1 MSTRM
6 LIDARHPEETRVAVV
21 RNNRVEEY
29 DYESVTKRQIKG
41 NIYLAKVTRVEPSL
55 QAAFVDFGGNRHG
68 FLPFSEIHPDYYQI
82 PVEDRE
88 ALLREEQE
96 EARADAESEEAEGDA
111 LAETTSDEAEEE
123 VVSVGGE
130 DEEDHRPRRALRPG
144 ALRRRYRIQEVIKR
158 RQILLVQVAK
168 EERGSKGAALTTYL
182 SLPGRYCVLMPNSPR
197 GGGISRKITNP
208 KDRRQLKQILNTLD
222 VPEGMGCII
231 RTAGLKRTKSE
242 IKRDFEYLLRL
253 WDEIRERTL
262 NSLAPALIYEEGD
275 LIKRAIR
282 DLYTRDIEEV
292 LVEGEQGYRTAKEFM
307 GLLMPSHARRVKHYR
322 DSIPLFQRYQ
332 VEQQLEAI
340 HSPVV
345 QLKSGGYLVFNP
357 TEALVAIDVNSGRA
371 TREHHIEET
380 ALQTNLEAAEEIAR
394 QLRLRDL
401 AGLIVIDFIDMEN
414 RQNIRTV
421 ERKLREALRSDRARI
436 QLGRISSFGLLEMS
450 RQRLRPNL
458 VEASMIV
465 CPRCAG
471 AGVVRSMQSGALAVL
486 RAIEQEGVRNR
497 SESVRVEAPADVTHY
512 LLNEKRAALADLE
525 SQYDLKIT
533 IEASQTLGAEP
544 YRLERT
550 PRSTPAQT
558 KDEQPLSQSTSAETA
573 VTASEENVGPPSDAE
588 SEAQKASSSSKR
600 KSESSRRRTRR
611 SRSKSAARE
620 KTAASSVKAAEKT
633 EDGKE
638 EQLATSSSPQVARQ
652 DDAVSATMAAE
663 ATASESGDE
672 PPAAA
677 KPRRRRAR
685 RTRTGAAKS
694 AQTPEAMTDAP
705 PRPPESG
712 SASATANVDRHEP
725 QDETHSSSDEAAKEA
740 ASSSFRDAAE
750 EAVPSEVVMPPAAR
764 AENKEAAE
772 SQETPQRDPQAN
784 EAAQASDSSEPAEKA
799 SARRRRRQ
807 ATATG
812 RTTRRRKT
820 VSPSAAAETPAA
832 AEKMETRDSASESR
846 STAWDA
852 TDTKAATS
860 SDERPSESSA
870 PPPPPPPSPP
880 SPAPA
885 PETGTAGEKVAQG
898 GGEQESI
905 SQPTSTDD
913 AESKRSTR
921 RKKGWWQKALGG
933 GL

>member
-88 ALLREEQE
+88 ALLREEKE

-111 LAETTSDEAEEE
+111 LAASAPDEGEEE

-307 GLLMPSHARRVKHYR
+307 GLLMPSHARRVKHYK

-414 RQNIRTV
+414 RQNIRAV
-421 ERKLREALRSDRARI
+421 ERRLREALRSDRARI

-471 AGVVRSMQSGALAVL
+471 AGVVRSMQSGALTVL

-497 SESVRVEAPADVTHY
+497 SQAVRVEAPADVTHY
-512 LLNEKRAALADLE
+512 LLNEKRAVLADLE
-525 SQYDLKIT
+525 TQYDLKIT
-533 IEASQTLGAEP
+533 IEASETLGAEP

-550 PRSTPAQT
+550 PRSTTPSQT
-558 KDEQPLSQSTSAETA
+558 KDEQPLSQ
-573 VTASEENVGPPSDAE
+573 TASAQAAPAQEEEEAARTEGEAE
-588 SEAQKASSSSKR
+588 KAASSSRR
-600 KSESSRRRTRR
+600 KSESGRRRSRRSRSRSTAREKEDQAPEKTAASGQEKEASGSAAPAVAQEAADRDEAPVTAEDGTEAEQARPAAEKPRRRRTRR
-611 SRSKSAARE
+611 TR
-620 KTAASSVKAAEKT
+620 T
-633 EDGKE
+633 
-638 EQLATSSSPQVARQ
+638 
-652 DDAVSATMAAE
+652 
-663 ATASESGDE
+663 ATARGRTATESAGED
-672 PPAAA
+672 PA
-677 KPRRRRAR
+677 RA
-685 RTRTGAAKS
+685 
-694 AQTPEAMTDAP
+694 
-705 PRPPESG
+705 PESG
-712 SASATANVDRHEP
+712 TPAEAEDASHGDGQEQPRT
-725 QDETHSSSDEAAKEA
+725 SSDEAAKEA
-740 ASSSFRDAAE
+740 ASSSFRGPAE
-750 EAVPSEVVMPPAAR
+750 EAVPAETVTPSAPPASDEEKPA
-764 AENKEAAE
+764 AVSEDAQKETAAGKE
-772 SQETPQRDPQAN
+772 TDGTAQERPKP
-784 EAAQASDSSEPAEKA
+784 
-799 SARRRRRQ
+799 RRRRSGTTSRRTSRAGKTPAAKSQ
-807 ATATG
+807 AEDSSVSQSETPPV
-812 RTTRRRKT
+812 RDRKEDD
-820 VSPSAAAETPAA
+820 ETPARGRKTDDTQEESLLPAGATPA
-832 AEKMETRDSASESR
+832 AG
-846 STAWDA
+846 
-852 TDTKAATS
+852 
-860 SDERPSESSA
+860 SA
-870 PPPPPPPSPP
+870 PSPLASAGEAGEP
-880 SPAPA
+880 AAPAGTGAQDAPA
-885 PETGTAGEKVAQG
+885 PDADRRESSGS
-898 GGEQESI
+898 EQENRD
-905 SQPTSTDD
+905 Q
-913 AESKRSTR
+913 AGR
-921 RKKGWWQKALGG
+921 RKKGWWQRALGG
-933 GL
+933 GF

>member
-88 ALLREEQE
+88 ALLKEEEE
-96 EARADAESEEAEGDA
+96 EARADAQSEEAEGDA
-111 LAETTSDEAEEE
+111 LAERAGEGGEEE
-123 VVSVGGE
+123 VVSVGGD
-130 DEEDHRPRRALRPG
+130 DEEERRPRRSLRPG
-144 ALRRRYRIQEVIKR
+144 TLRRRYRIQEVIRR

-197 GGGISRKITNP
+197 GGGISRKISNP
-208 KDRRQLKQILNTLD
+208 KDRRQLKKILNTLE
-222 VPEGMGCII
+222 VPEGMGVII
-231 RTAGLKRTKSE
+231 RTAGLNRTKSE

-253 WDEIRERTL
+253 WDEIREKTL

-292 LVEGEQGYRTAKEFM
+292 LVEGEEGYRTAREFM
-307 GLLMPSHARRVKHYR
+307 SLLMPSHARRVKHYKEP
-322 DSIPLFQRYQ
+322 IPLFQRYQ

-414 RQNIRTV
+414 RQNIRAV
-421 ERKLREALRSDRARI
+421 ERRLREALRSDRARI

-458 VEASMIV
+458 VEASMIT

-471 AGVVRSMQSGALAVL
+471 AGVVRSVQSGALTVL
-486 RAIEQEGVRNR
+486 RAIEQEGVRDR
-497 SESVRVEAPADVTHY
+497 SEAVRVRAPADVTHY

-525 SQYDLKIT
+525 RQYGLKIT
-533 IEASQTLGAEP
+533 IEASDVLGAEP
-544 YRLERT
+544 YQLERT
-550 PRSTPAQT
+550 PRSTPAEPSEDRPATQEGAARAMA
-558 KDEQPLSQSTSAETA
+558 DEEAAE
-573 VTASEENVGPPSDAE
+573 ASGRTGPRDAGAKA
-588 SEAQKASSSSKR
+588 EATERAGR
-600 KSESSRRRTRR
+600 EGAERRSRRRRGGRGRAAARRQDGAAAEAAAGTASGAPADAAAEAAREPAAGPSPEDEAATGAAQPAGADGPAVAEAAGAEEEASEKRR
-611 SRSKSAARE
+611 SRRR
-620 KTAASSVKAAEKT
+620 
-633 EDGKE
+633 G
-638 EQLATSSSPQVARQ
+638 
-652 DDAVSATMAAE
+652 
-663 ATASESGDE
+663 
-672 PPAAA
+672 
-677 KPRRRRAR
+677 RRRAR
-685 RTRTGAAKS
+685 AGRAEDRAREEAAAVTEPAESAQDAAARPARADDATAAAGAGDAKEVKEES
-694 AQTPEAMTDAP
+694 PAASTEAAGEAASRSFRGATEETAAAQTPEGEAP
-705 PRPPESG
+705 ADMNPPARP
-712 SASATANVDRHEP
+712 ASE
-725 QDETHSSSDEAAKEA
+725 DEAAPAKA
-740 ASSSFRDAAE
+740 AAKRS
-750 EAVPSEVVMPPAAR
+750 
-764 AENKEAAE
+764 
-772 SQETPQRDPQAN
+772 
-784 EAAQASDSSEPAEKA
+784 
-799 SARRRRRQ
+799 
-807 ATATG
+807 
-812 RTTRRRKT
+812 RTTRRRRSTKKQAVADEAEDAALAPAPAQPAPPDAAAADADAGGAEEERAAVAAAT
-820 VSPSAAAETPAA
+820 AAETGVEAHVEAA
-832 AEKMETRDSASESR
+832 ASGKPAETSGGEAEGVAESR
-846 STAWDA
+846 
-852 TDTKAATS
+852 
-860 SDERPSESSA
+860 
-870 PPPPPPPSPP
+870 
-880 SPAPA
+880 
-885 PETGTAGEKVAQG
+885 
-898 GGEQESI
+898 
-905 SQPTSTDD
+905 
-913 AESKRSTR
+913 R
-921 RKKGWWQKALGG
+921 RRRGWWQKALGI
-933 GL
+933 